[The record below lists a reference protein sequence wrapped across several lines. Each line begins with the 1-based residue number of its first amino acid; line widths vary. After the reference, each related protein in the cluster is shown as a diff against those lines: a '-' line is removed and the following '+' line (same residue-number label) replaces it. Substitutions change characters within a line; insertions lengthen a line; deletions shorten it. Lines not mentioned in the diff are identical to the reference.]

1 MDWIRS
7 FSKKKK
13 KSVENNINQETN
25 LVKLINLYTII
36 YCGIY
41 YIKESKYIEDTN
53 ELLKENCLLKQQI
66 KELQNK
72 DKLRLQKRNETANK
86 SKNSKTL
93 YQKSFKNQQINKS
106 TK

>member
-1 MDWIRS
+1 MNWLRCCR
-7 FSKKKK
+7 KKKK
-13 KSVENNINQETN
+13 KPVENNINQETN
-25 LVKLINLYTII
+25 LVKFINLSTIL

-41 YIKESKYIEDTN
+41 YIKESKYIEDTK
-53 ELLKENCLLKQQI
+53 ELLKENSLLKQQI

-72 DKLRLQKRNETANK
+72 DKLRLQKKNETANK